1 MGKVSYEK
9 WRDYLEEQV
18 ANGSI
23 YLWGGQGE
31 PLDKLTDSYIKKRET
46 SESNAERVMTL
57 RDQRKKK
64 YPDLRAYDCSGLAI
78 YYLYNV
84 TKTVSGD
91 MTANTIMS
99 KCTTLSKAE
108 LKPGDFVFRIY
119 TSGSKKGKAYHVGFV
134 VDDGDVIEAK
144 GRDYGVVKKSL
155 SHWGSSYW
163 NAYGRSPW
171 IEATEEEA
179 AATASWTVSRLLKK
193 VSPLMTG
200 DDVKNLQ
207 KALISKGYSCGG
219 TGADGEFGKNTEAAV
234 EKFQKAKGLQVDG
247 IAGEK
252 TVTALGGTWKE
263 SAASAW
269 TVSRLL
275 KKVSPLMKGDDVR
288 NLQKALIAK
297 GYSCGGTG
305 ADGEFG
311 KNTEAAVEKFQ
322 KAKGLQVDGIAGE
335 NTVTAL
341 GGKWGK

>member
-1 MGKVSYEK
+1 MVKIGHAVQDERGKARGGAAGDQTGREVTTRSWYNKPWTTVIRPRKATAAEK
-9 WRDYLEEQV
+9 IATAMEQ
-18 ANGSI
+18 ACSNNKIG
-23 YLWGGQGE
+23 YDQGQR
-31 PLDKLTDSYIKKRET
+31 T
-46 SESNAERVMTL
+46 TL
-57 RDQRKKK
+57 
-64 YPDLRAYDCSGLAI
+64 YPYAKEAGWNLSKVTAQCECDCSSLVAVCVNAAGI
-78 YYLYNV
+78 
-84 TKTVSGD
+84 TVSKDMYTGNERSLLEKTGEFEILTADKYTGD
-91 MTANTIMS
+91 DAYLKRGDILLGKGHTAVV
-99 KCTTLSKAE
+99 LS
-108 LKPGDFVFRIY
+108 
-119 TSGSKKGKAYHVGFV
+119 
-134 VDDGDVIEAK
+134 DGEAAGEK
-144 GRDYGVVKKSL
+144 E
-155 SHWGSSYW
+155 
-163 NAYGRSPW
+163 
-171 IEATEEEA
+171 EATA
-179 AATASWTVSRLLKK
+179 DWTVSRLLKK
-193 VSPLMTG
+193 TSPLMKG
-200 DDVKNLQ
+200 EDVKNLQ
-207 KALISKGYSCGG
+207 KALIAKGYSCGG